1 MQKER
6 AESLRAEDFGLLGDE
21 QDDSDQEPTLEE
33 MMVKGKTNLKSSSNK
48 EAEVDA
54 VLMFEDVKKDL
65 NALSRDEQMD
75 VVYSSAPELV
85 GLLAE
90 LNDATKQLET
100 HVNPLLSKVRK
111 GENAKK
117 EGLHYLEVKKL
128 LLLAYCQAITFYL
141 LLKSEGQPIRDHP
154 VIARLMKE
162 LDVHIPD
169 NLEDVLVQTSDI
181 ASAQKPIVKGHELS
195 SDLFAKLDEL
205 TGPSVEKQK
214 PSKLREAAEPVQ
226 KQSVEVNE
234 KKLRM
239 IKDQEQPMSS
249 ESVQMLQ
256 YRAEL
261 QKQLKQRADSVAPKT
276 DNSKNM
282 KLKKLPG
289 RRASTLSS
297 KLSQIIPAEGNRL
310 KGVSGDDDLPERDD
324 LGERR
329 WKHELR
335 VLARA
340 GIKSKDNDDAELD
353 NEPESL
359 GGKTGNGADAGDSD
373 EDINESEDFYNLVK
387 KQKEA
392 KLKLKAAKFSR
403 NPQDQYEPDIT
414 ADGKRHISTQM
425 EKNRGL
431 TRDRKKQIKNPRKKY
446 KLQHKKAVNSR
457 KGQVREVK
465 RPKLSYEG
473 ELTGINPRI
482 SRSRRLG

>member
-6 AESLRAEDFGLLGDE
+6 AESLRAEDFGLQGDE

-33 MMVKGKTNLKSSSNK
+33 MMVKGKTKSKSSGNK

-54 VLMFEDVKKDL
+54 ALMFEEVKKDL

-117 EGLHYLEVKKL
+117 EGLHYLEVKQL

-154 VIARLMKE
+154 MKE

-169 NLEDVLVQTSDI
+169 NLEDVLVQTSHI
-181 ASAQKPIVKGHELS
+181 ASAQKPVVKGHELS

-205 TGPSVEKQK
+205 TGSSIEKQK

-234 KKLRM
+234 KRLRM

-256 YRAEL
+256 YRAGL
-261 QKQLKQRADSVAPKT
+261 QKQLKQRADSVVPKT
-276 DNSKNM
+276 NNSKNM
-282 KLKKLPG
+282 KLKKIPG

-297 KLSQIIPAEGNRL
+297 KLSQIVPAKGNRL

-373 EDINESEDFYNLVK
+373 EDNNEFADFYNLVK

-403 NPQDQYEPDIT
+403 NPQDQYELEIT
-414 ADGKRHISTQM
+414 ADGKRHISMQ
-425 EKNRGL
+425 
-431 TRDRKKQIKNPRKKY
+431 
-446 KLQHKKAVNSR
+446 LQHKKAVNSR